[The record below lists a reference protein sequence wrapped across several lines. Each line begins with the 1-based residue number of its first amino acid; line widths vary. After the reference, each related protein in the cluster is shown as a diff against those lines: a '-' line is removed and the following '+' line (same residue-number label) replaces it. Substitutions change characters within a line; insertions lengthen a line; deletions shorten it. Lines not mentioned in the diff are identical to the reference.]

1 MFRTRGDC
9 NTETTRTHGFFRRW
23 VRIAVHTANVDCDRQ
38 HGPNLLGFSWGFT
51 GGFRIGETSRK
62 RGTDGEERETGGS
75 RGMAE
80 QRQQEREE
88 GGSREQGDY
97 VGQHAELVV
106 EPGGRRG
113 LLQPGRNAMQNPEE
127 IRASAPITVH
137 ICRVDCDSMQS
148 SKWKAVSSQCYRNGR

>member
-1 MFRTRGDC
+1 
-9 NTETTRTHGFFRRW
+9 
-23 VRIAVHTANVDCDRQ
+23 
-38 HGPNLLGFSWGFT
+38 
-51 GGFRIGETSRK
+51 
-62 RGTDGEERETGGS
+62 
-75 RGMAE
+75 MAE